1 MLQIDFYCKKCK
13 CSMKISYETTGN
25 PEMPVLNGIKM
36 KCHTCKKVMTLK
48 DFTEGVVVD
57 RADRLSRL

>member
-1 MLQIDFYCKKCK
+1 
-13 CSMKISYETTGN
+13 MKISYETTGN

-48 DFTEGVVVD
+48 DFTEGVVVA
-57 RADRLSRL
+57 RADKLSRLYL